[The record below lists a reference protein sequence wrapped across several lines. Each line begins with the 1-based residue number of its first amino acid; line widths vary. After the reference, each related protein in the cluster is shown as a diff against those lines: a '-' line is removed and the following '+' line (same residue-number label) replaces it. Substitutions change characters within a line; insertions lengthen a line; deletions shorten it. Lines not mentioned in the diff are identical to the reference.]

1 LLSVLDVNEFSDA
14 VVVLIELLYVFNE
27 DVCVSNVDLDKNID
41 TLVTKLL
48 VSASVTNE
56 PVCPPNVFH
65 FISFEDV
72 YAVKEL
78 AVTCKAEN
86 DTNADAVNVFN
97 ALMLVEAPQLPESSS
112 IEVNL
117 LSTDALNV
125 LTDEVVA
132 YEPVLPPITS
142 NLSLTLLLNE
152 FNEFIEAV
160 CELFVDKAV
169 DADVLNEDAD
179 TNKLP
184 LSVSNEVNLF
194 SIEPVFMFNDAVTKF
209 IDEVVELTDAV
220 CAL

>member
-27 DVCVSNVDLDKNID
+27 DVYVSNADLDKNID

-65 FISFEDV
+65 FILFEDV

-86 DTNADAVNVFN
+86 DTNADAVNVFKE
-97 ALMLVEAPQLPESSS
+97 LMLVEAPQLPESPS

-132 YEPVLPPITS
+132 YEPVLPPIAS

-160 CELFVDKAV
+160 
-169 DADVLNEDAD
+169 
-179 TNKLP
+179 
-184 LSVSNEVNLF
+184 
-194 SIEPVFMFNDAVTKF
+194 
-209 IDEVVELTDAV
+209 
-220 CAL
+220 